1 MGERSF
7 SGEDVVG
14 RLLHTEEP
22 EIMPASTRANLQ
34 GYRDGYRV
42 GLLAGSQAMVLKQ
55 LRARFGAL
63 PLWAVERV
71 EAAGPSQVDVLG
83 DRLLTA
89 ATIDE
94 VFAR

>member
-1 MGERSF
+1 VSERAF
-7 SGEDVVG
+7 SGEDVVE
-14 RLLHTEEP
+14 RLLRTDEP
-22 EIMPASTRANLQ
+22 EIMPASTRANLE

-63 PLWAVERV
+63 PLWVVERV
-71 EAAGPSQVDVLG
+71 EATGPTQVDVLG

-89 ATIDE
+89 ETLDE